1 MRLIAEKKG
10 NEKMIDLK
18 DFIKIAYDELKET
31 ADILKLSDGNIGDIL
46 TGEIFQSE
54 ALEDEIYEEVEKWL
68 NANKKDLEEER
79 ARIKWER
86 ETPEHFKVCEPER
99 L

>member
-1 MRLIAEKKG
+1 
-10 NEKMIDLK
+10 MIDLK
-18 DFIKIAYDELKET
+18 DFIEILYSRLKQDV
-31 ADILKLSDGNIGDIL
+31 DISTMSNDNMLDIL
-46 TGEIFQSE
+46 TGEILQSE

-68 NANKKDLEEER
+68 NANNEDLEEER
-79 ARIKWER
+79 VRLKWER